1 MAHIILNGTPTDTEH
16 QTLAQLIH
24 ALDLTNKRFAVEVN
38 QHIVSKSKLEQYV
51 IQDQD
56 QIEVIHAVGGG

>member
-1 MAHIILNGTPTDTEH
+1 MLQIILNGIPTETNS
-16 QTLAQLIH
+16 QNLAQLIESLNL
-24 ALDLTNKRFAVEVN
+24 ANTRFAIEVN
-38 QHIVSKSKLEQYV
+38 AQIISKSKLEHFL